1 MSMIKNQNKKNVM
14 QKILRRDWQLFVLIL
29 LPALYYAIFCYIPMG
44 GIIMAFEDFRPLRGV
59 FGSQWVGLKW
69 FRQFFRSIYFFRL
82 VRNTFLLNFL
92 DLIFGFPLPI
102 IFAIFLNEVALRK
115 LRNVIQ
121 TISYMPYFI
130 STVIIVGILSNMLSV
145 NGGIINVWREK
156 LGMEKLAFMSLPQYF
171 RSLYVGSSIWQG
183 FGFSS
188 IVYLSAIS
196 GIEQDMYEAAS
207 IDGASRWK
215 KIQYITFPSILPTIT
230 ICLILR
236 LGSMLSVGFEKVI
249 LMYNEATYETADV
262 ISTYVY
268 RRGLIAGEY
277 SFGAAVDLFNS
288 LINFVFVGVSNYI
301 VRHFSETSLW

>member
-301 VRHFSETSLW
+301 VRHFSEASLW

>member
-1 MSMIKNQNKKNVM
+1 MH
-14 QKILRRDWQLFVLIL
+14 KILRRDWQLFVLIL

>member
-14 QKILRRDWQLFVLIL
+14 HKILRRDWQLFVLIL

-130 STVIIVGILSNMLSV
+130 STVIIVGSLSNMLSV

-301 VRHFSETSLW
+301 VRHFNETSLW

>member
-1 MSMIKNQNKKNVM
+1 M
-14 QKILRRDWQLFVLIL
+14 
-29 LPALYYAIFCYIPMG
+29 
-44 GIIMAFEDFRPLRGV
+44 
-59 FGSQWVGLKW
+59 
-69 FRQFFRSIYFFRL
+69 
-82 VRNTFLLNFL
+82 LNFL

>member
-14 QKILRRDWQLFVLIL
+14 HKILRRDWQLFVLIL

>member
-14 QKILRRDWQLFVLIL
+14 HKILRRDWQLFVLIL

-130 STVIIVGILSNMLSV
+130 STVIIVGILSNTLSV

>member
-1 MSMIKNQNKKNVM
+1 MR
-14 QKILRRDWQLFVLIL
+14 KILRRDWQLFVLIL